1 MNVKLATIGLAATF
15 ICISAYAQE
24 NQESQQGQQVQSQ
37 ATEQEQM
44 QSQAM
49 TTASASVVRRV
60 QQRLHD
66 QGYNAGPVD
75 GKWGPNTQQAL
86 RQYQQTQ
93 GLNAT
98 GNIDT
103 QTLSSLGFSRA
114 DIAAFEQRQ
123 KTQRG
128 MQQPMGGGQ
137 QPSPSRQQNPPQGG
151 QGGRGGNM

>member
-66 QGYNAGPVD
+66 QGYNAGPID
-75 GKWGPNTQQAL
+75 GK
-86 RQYQQTQ
+86 
-93 GLNAT
+93 
-98 GNIDT
+98 
-103 QTLSSLGFSRA
+103 
-114 DIAAFEQRQ
+114 
-123 KTQRG
+123 
-128 MQQPMGGGQ
+128 
-137 QPSPSRQQNPPQGG
+137 
-151 QGGRGGNM
+151 